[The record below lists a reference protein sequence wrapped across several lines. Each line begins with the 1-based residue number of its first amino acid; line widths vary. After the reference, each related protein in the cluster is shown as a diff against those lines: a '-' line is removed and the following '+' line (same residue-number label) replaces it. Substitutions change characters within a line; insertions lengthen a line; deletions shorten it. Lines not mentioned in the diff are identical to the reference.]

1 MVNLIKLVN
10 SNKSING
17 SKLFHS
23 LFFLG
28 IYGVNCLKCEGL
40 PWPCP
45 LPTTHKSQSN
55 GQIEVLNKSI
65 EHLRCY
71 TGEHSKQWYAWH
83 QATNY
88 HVFTKLTPFEA
99 LDGFPLPRLL
109 QYIPR
114 TSKLEAMDEH
124 LKTRKGILN
133 LLKHNLLV
141 PHDEAPSR

>member
-1 MVNLIKLVN
+1 MVN

-28 IYGVNCLKCEGL
+28 IYGVNFLKCKGL

-71 TGEHSKQWYAWH
+71 AGEHSKQWYAWH
-83 QATNY
+83 HATNY
-88 HVFTKLTPFEA
+88 HDSTNWPPLR
-99 LDGFPLPRLL
+99 GFPLPRLL

-114 TSKLEAMDEH
+114 TAKLEAMDEH
-124 LKTRKGILN
+124 LKSRKGILN

-141 PHDEAPSR
+141 PQDEAPCK

>member
-1 MVNLIKLVN
+1 MVN

-17 SKLFHS
+17 SKLFLS
-23 LFFLG
+23 LYFLG
-28 IYGVNCLKCEGL
+28 IYGANCLKCEGL

-65 EHLRCY
+65 EPQVLCRRASQTMVCLAP
-71 TGEHSKQWYAWH
+71 SH
-83 QATNY
+83 QLSRL
-88 HVFTKLTPFEA
+88 HKLTPFEA
-99 LDGFPLPRLL
+99 PGGFPLPRLL

-141 PHDEAPSR
+141 PQDEAPSR